1 MAACT
6 VFFVGKPGAGKGTQA
21 DLLSRASG
29 WPVVS
34 TSGGLRAL
42 VAEGGA
48 AGRKLEETMDAGLLT
63 PYWLATYVYLKS
75 LLSVPE
81 DGGVIFD
88 GTVRTLPE
96 AKAVRDSVTWLERPF
111 HIFNLKV
118 SDDEAR
124 ARIELRREK
133 EGRKDDAAIERRLEE
148 YYANT
153 EQAIAFYR
161 SAKILVELDG
171 ERTPEAIASDVRR
184 MLGLV

>member
-1 MAACT
+1 MAVRT

-34 TSGGLRAL
+34 TSGGLRSL
-42 VAEGGA
+42 VSEGGA
-48 AGRKLEETMDAGLLT
+48 AGRKLGETMDAGLLT

-75 LLSVPE
+75 IFSVPE

-88 GTVRTLPE
+88 GTGRTLPE
-96 AKAVRDSVTWLERPF
+96 AKAVHDSVAWLERPF
-111 HIFNLKV
+111 RIFHLNI
-118 SDDEAR
+118 SDGEAR
-124 ARIELRREK
+124 TRIELRREK